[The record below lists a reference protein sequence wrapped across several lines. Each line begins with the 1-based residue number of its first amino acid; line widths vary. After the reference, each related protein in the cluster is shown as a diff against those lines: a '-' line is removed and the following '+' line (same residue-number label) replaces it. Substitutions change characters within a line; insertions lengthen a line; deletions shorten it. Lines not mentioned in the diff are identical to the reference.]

1 MTDAAEDILASNIT
15 NPDHMSTLV
24 SRKALPMLIR
34 MAFLLLTAHATF
46 AQPGNYVRNY
56 TNGRIYQQS
65 SVLEGARPVRTVRT
79 YYPNGQL
86 MREES
91 FIFGRRNGFTRLYD
105 SLGRLEKAFNC
116 SDDYILSYE
125 AYNNGQLYTKISE
138 DRTVVINKGRRVST
152 RWGTYYESV
161 SGRTVIAYSPR
172 AIIDRMSNYIVPEA
186 VTQIME
192 DLNNAFGAKGG
203 QAGQDMFTCGGG
215 TSVFDDRNISVASAM
230 QDMSRPTNQRTGAY
244 ETFQGLMGQ
253 QMNQCASNARGR
265 ANIGGDPQ
273 REQRVNRARSAAQSM
288 IAGCRSKGG
297 DIVRMVGV
305 GESFGFRSV
314 QLGPMVEMLE
324 AATAVT
330 ESGSA
335 VISESGT
342 TFAGETTKDALLL
355 QAQEGAAVRSAV
367 TGATRGFVLVEVLAA
382 PAAVVSAG
390 IAGWSIGKFIND
402 NIIKNAIGDALAD
415 AVEAMDE
422 DMQKINEEARKAQQE
437 AEKKRKDA
445 EAAQKANEANNPP
458 PQNPPAPNP
467 APSTPGTPGG
477 GKKPGQSMPGPDTEG
492 TGNACDRM
500 QSFVNRCERNQ
511 WQSYECENFIRTV
524 NNCAGDITVAMP
536 TPDGDIWSLGC
547 GSDTSRARQDAA
559 RLRCQQLGLIAMPRP
574 GGGNICG
581 TGNKNIDM
589 TGLGEPDPRVINP
602 TRGDFRSAGMVRAS
616 NIREV
621 GLADVKS
628 VMSSGKPALVVFMD
642 PDCGSCQTMA
652 NTIQSPA
659 TQAAL
664 AGYDVVMVDV
674 GKNPKAFSDYRVGF
688 VPFYFTVKNGKPS
701 EVTGGA
707 MDEKQ
712 FNRYMSNNK

>member
-1 MTDAAEDILASNIT
+1 MNINDT
-15 NPDHMSTLV
+15 
-24 SRKALPMLIR
+24 RKALFRLIQA
-34 MAFLLLTAHATF
+34 AFLLFSMHTSF

-65 SVLEGARPVRTVRT
+65 SVLAGARPVRTVRT

-105 SLGRLEKAFNC
+105 SLGRLEKALNC

-138 DRTVVINKGRRVST
+138 DRSVVINKGRRVST
-152 RWGTYYESV
+152 RWGTYYETV
-161 SGRTVIAYSPR
+161 SGRTVVAYSPR
-172 AIIDRMSNYIVPEA
+172 AIIDRMSKYLVPEA

-215 TSVFDDRNISVASAM
+215 TSVFDDRGITVSAAM
-230 QDMSRPTNQRTGAY
+230 QDMSRPSNQRTGAY

-265 ANIGGDPQ
+265 ANLGGDPQ
-273 REQRVNRARSAAQSM
+273 REQRVNRARSAAQGM
-288 IAGCRSKGG
+288 IAGCRGKGG
-297 DIVRMVGV
+297 DIVRMVGA
-305 GESFGFRSV
+305 GETYGFRSLQV
-314 QLGPMVEMLE
+314 LQEIE
-324 AATAVT
+324 TAATAVT

-335 VISESGT
+335 VITESGT
-342 TFAGETTKDALLL
+342 AFVGETTKDIMTA
-355 QAQEGAAVRSAV
+355 QATEGAAVRSAIG
-367 TGATRGFVLVEVLAA
+367 GATRGFVMLEVI
-382 PAAVVSAG
+382 AVPTAVISAG

-415 AVEAMDE
+415 AAEALNE
-422 DMQKINEEARKAQQE
+422 DLQKVNEEARKAQE
-437 AEKKRKDA
+437 AAEKKRKDA
-445 EAAQKANEANNPP
+445 EAAQKANEAGSNPSA
-458 PQNPPAPNP
+458 QNPPAPNP
-467 APSTPGTPGG
+467 APGTNNPGSPGG
-477 GKKPGQSMPGPDTEG
+477 TKRPGQGMPGPDTEG

-511 WQSYECENFIRTV
+511 WQSYECENFIRTI
-524 NNCAGDITVAMP
+524 NNCSGDITVAMP
-536 TPDGDIWSLGC
+536 APDGDVWSLGC
-547 GSDTSRARQDAA
+547 RGDSSRARQDAA

-589 TGLGEPDPRVINP
+589 TGFKEPDPRVINP
-602 TRGDFRSAGMVRAS
+602 TRGDFRSAGLAKS
-616 NIREV
+616 ADIREV
-621 GLADVKS
+621 GLGDVKS
-628 VMSSGKPALVVFMD
+628 VLSSGKPTLVVFMD

-652 NTIQSPA
+652 NTIQSPN
-659 TQAAL
+659 TQSSL

-674 GKNPKAFSDYRVGF
+674 GKNPAAFSEYGVNF
-688 VPFYFTVKNGKPS
+688 VPFYFTVKNGKRS
-701 EVTGGA
+701 DVTGGA

-712 FNRYMSNNK
+712 FSRYMSNNK

>member
-1 MTDAAEDILASNIT
+1 M
-15 NPDHMSTLV
+15 
-24 SRKALPMLIR
+24 RKASTPHLSR
-34 MAFLLLTAHATF
+34 LLLTGILYVTVCAGLR

-56 TNGRIYQQS
+56 TNGRTYQQS
-65 SVLEGARPVRTVRT
+65 SVLAGVRPVRTVRT

-86 MREES
+86 MREEN
-91 FIFGRRNGFTRLYD
+91 FIFGRRNGMTRLYD
-105 SLGRLEKAFNC
+105 SLGRLEKAFDC

-125 AYNNGQLYTKISE
+125 AYHNGTLYTKISQ
-138 DRTVVINKGRRVST
+138 DRSVVINKGRRVNT
-152 RWGTYYESV
+152 RWGTYYETI
-161 SGRTVIAYSPR
+161 SGRTVVAYSPR
-172 AIIDRMSNYIVPEA
+172 ALIDRMSKYLVPES

-203 QAGQDMFTCGGG
+203 QPGQDMFTCGGG
-215 TSVFDDRNISVASAM
+215 TSVFDDRNISVASAT
-230 QDMSRPTNQRTGAY
+230 QDMSRPSGQRNG
-244 ETFQGLMGQ
+244 TFQTFQSIMGQ
-253 QMNQCASNARGR
+253 QVNQCASNARGR
-265 ANIGGDPQ
+265 ASVGGGDPQ
-273 REQRVNRARSAAQSM
+273 RQQRISRARSAAQGM

-297 DIVRMVGV
+297 DIVRMAGA
-305 GESFGFRSV
+305 GESYGFRSLQV
-314 QLGPMVEMLE
+314 INQIET

-335 VISESGT
+335 VLVESGT
-342 TFAGETTKDALLL
+342 TFAGETTKDVLVA
-355 QAQEGAAVRSAV
+355 QATEGAAIRSGV
-367 TGATRGFVLVEVLAA
+367 GAAARGFVLVEVLAV
-382 PAAVVSAG
+382 PAMVATVAAASWTLG
-390 IAGWSIGKFIND
+390 TLIN
-402 NIIKNAIGDALAD
+402 NTLINNWWGDKAAD
-415 AVEAMDE
+415 MVDAN
-422 DMQKINEEARKAQQE
+422 NEELQRQEAEAKKAHE
-437 AEKKRKDA
+437 AAEKKRKDA
-445 EAAQKANEANNPP
+445 EAAKRASEGGNPP
-458 PQNPPAPNP
+458 PAQNPPPANPPNP
-467 APSTPGTPGG
+467 PANPPTTPPNTGG
-477 GKKPGQSMPGPDTEG
+477 GKKPGMPGPDTEG

-547 GSDTSRARQDAA
+547 GTDTSRARQDAA